1 MTRKSDEIHRFLDG
15 DATARPDCQDEG
27 LRELAAYERAIRAL
41 ERSTPTPPAGFVDQV
56 MAALPERVDIPFRE
70 RILRLWPR
78 EGRGLAPALAGATAS
93 LLVTIAVV
101 VLLRAGSGEQT
112 LVTFELHA
120 PDAGS
125 VELVG
130 SFNDWAVGE
139 IRLDGPDAT
148 GHWIVT
154 IPLSEGRHEYLF
166 LVDGERWIT
175 DPKAAI
181 RRPDGFG
188 RSNAVLEI

>member
-1 MTRKSDEIHRFLDG
+1 MKQKTDEIHRFLDG
-15 DATARPDCQDEG
+15 DTTARPDGQDVDP
-27 LRELAAYERAIRAL
+27 RELAAYEGAIRTL
-41 ERSTPTPPAGFVDQV
+41 ETSRPAPPAGFVERV
-56 MAALPERVDIPFRE
+56 MAALPERVGIPFRE

-78 EGRGLAPALAGATAS
+78 EGRWLAPAFAGATAS
-93 LLVTIAVV
+93 FVVTIAVI
-101 VLLRAGSGEQT
+101 VLFRAGPREQT

-148 GHWIVT
+148 GHWAVT

-181 RRPDGFG
+181 HRPDGFG

>member
-1 MTRKSDEIHRFLDG
+1 MKQQSNEIHRFLDG
-15 DATARPDCQDEG
+15 DASARPHGQDVDP
-27 LRELAAYERAIRAL
+27 RDLAAYEGAIRAL
-41 ERSTPTPPAGFVDQV
+41 ERSRPTAPPDFVERV
-56 MAALPERVDIPFRE
+56 MAALPGRVSATFGERVR
-70 RILRLWPR
+70 RLWPR
-78 EGRGLAPALAGATAS
+78 EGRWLAPALAGATAS

-101 VLLRAGSGEQT
+101 VLLRVGSDERT

-120 PDAGS
+120 PDAGT

-139 IRLDGPDAT
+139 IRLAGPDAT
-148 GHWIVT
+148 GHWMVR
-154 IPLSEGRHEYLF
+154 IPLPEGRHEYLF

-175 DPKAAI
+175 DPKAEI

-188 RSNAVLEI
+188 RTNAVLEI